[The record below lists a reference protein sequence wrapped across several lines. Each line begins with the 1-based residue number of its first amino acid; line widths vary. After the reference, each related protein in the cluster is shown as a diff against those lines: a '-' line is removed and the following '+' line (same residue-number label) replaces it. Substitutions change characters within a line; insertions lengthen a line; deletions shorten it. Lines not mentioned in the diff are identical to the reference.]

1 MSKHKFSK
9 RWKLSM
15 LGLSISALLLCSG
28 CIHTQDILVFLKK
41 CDFLGLFTNQEP
53 VSPKLQAADESRA
66 EFLLRNLA
74 LAEKIAS
81 AKIGGNG
88 TAKFTNDPQKLRPF
102 ASARAIDAIETASKA
117 ATIHGGYKVTI
128 QENPVGDAFKTDFL
142 LIASPAEGFSGKT
155 FQVSKDQKITI
166 VGE

>member
-1 MSKHKFSK
+1 MSKHKLLKS
-9 RWKLSM
+9 WKLFM
-15 LGLSISALLLCSG
+15 VGLSISALLLCSG
-28 CIHTQDILVFLKK
+28 CSHSNILEFLKK
-41 CDFLGLFTNQEP
+41 CDILGLFAKQEP
-53 VSPKLQAADESRA
+53 LPPPQAADETRA

>member
-1 MSKHKFSK
+1 MRYFRSFRKA
-9 RWKLSM
+9 RAT
-15 LGLSISALLLCSG
+15 SA
-28 CIHTQDILVFLKK
+28 
-41 CDFLGLFTNQEP
+41 P
-53 VSPKLQAADESRA
+53 PQAADETRA

-88 TAKFTNDPQKLRPF
+88 TAKFTNDPHKLRPF

>member
-1 MSKHKFSK
+1 
-9 RWKLSM
+9 M

-28 CIHTQDILVFLKK
+28 CIHSQDIFVFLKK
-41 CDFLGLFTNQEP
+41 CDFFGLFTNQEP
-53 VSPKLQAADESRA
+53 VSSKKQSADESRA
-66 EFLLRNLA
+66 EFLLKNLA

-102 ASARAIDAIETASKA
+102 ASARAIEAIETASKA

-166 VGE
+166 VGERQ

>member
-1 MSKHKFSK
+1 MSKHKLLKS
-9 RWKLSM
+9 WKLSM
-15 LGLSISALLLCSG
+15 VGLSISALLLCSG
-28 CIHTQDILVFLKK
+28 CSHSNILEFLKK
-41 CDFLGLFTNQEP
+41 CDILGLFAKQEP
-53 VSPKLQAADESRA
+53 LPPPPQAADETRA

>member
-1 MSKHKFSK
+1 MSKHKLLKS
-9 RWKLSM
+9 WKLSM
-15 LGLSISALLLCSG
+15 VGLSISALLLCSG
-28 CIHTQDILVFLKK
+28 CSHSNILEFLKK
-41 CDFLGLFTNQEP
+41 CDILGLFAKQEP
-53 VSPKLQAADESRA
+53 LPPPPQAADETRA

-117 ATIHGGYKVTI
+117 ATIHGGY